1 MKEDVDNTLK
11 ILQEFVELTAD
22 RSTPLFPLDLN
33 TTNEVITELLDY
45 LFSLIDRNASLEFSI
60 GEIVS

>member
-1 MKEDVDNTLK
+1 MKEDIDNTLK
-11 ILQEFVELTAD
+11 ILQEFVELMAD

-45 LFSLIDRNASLEFSI
+45 LFSLLDRNASLEFSI
-60 GEIVS
+60 GEIVG

>member
-1 MKEDVDNTLK
+1 MKEDIDNTLK

-45 LFSLIDRNASLEFSI
+45 LFSLLDRNTSLEFSI

>member
-1 MKEDVDNTLK
+1 MKEDIDNTLK

-45 LFSLIDRNASLEFSI
+45 LFSLLDRNTSLEFPI

>member
-1 MKEDVDNTLK
+1 MKEDIDNTLK

-45 LFSLIDRNASLEFSI
+45 LFSLLDRNASLEFSI
-60 GEIVS
+60 GEIVG